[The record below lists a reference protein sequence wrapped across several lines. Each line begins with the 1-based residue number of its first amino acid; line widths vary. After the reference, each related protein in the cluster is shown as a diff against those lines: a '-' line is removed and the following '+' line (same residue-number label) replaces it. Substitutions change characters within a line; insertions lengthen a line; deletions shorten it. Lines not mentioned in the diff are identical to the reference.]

1 MKIKHYQLFLDSILH
16 PKKLAAYRML
26 PIGKLIQYVFILI
39 TFITVVS
46 FIQFLTGV
54 GSSVDTSQLEGLK
67 EYLDDIKW
75 LIYPFAFVLLFTIS
89 TFLTFLR
96 ISIYGFI
103 GSILLKMMGHRGEY
117 RHIWRTTAL
126 ATTLSTILT
135 TLLSFTSL
143 NGTVMTLISMVI
155 IVAYIASA
163 ITKYPKIKK

>member
-39 TFITVVS
+39 TFITAIS

-67 EYLDDIKW
+67 EYLEDIKW
-75 LIYPFAFVLLFTIS
+75 LIYPFAFIFLFTMA
-89 TFLTFLR
+89 TFLTFVR

-103 GSILLKMMGHRGEY
+103 GSLLLKMMGHRGEY

-126 ATTLSTILT
+126 ATTLSTILSS
-135 TLLSFTSL
+135 LLSFTSL
-143 NGTVMTLISMVI
+143 NGMLMTIVSMVMT
-155 IVAYIASA
+155 VAYIASA